1 VREIKFRAWD
11 NVANEM
17 LHCGEN
23 VDVLFMLGSAGIECT
38 DIRNV
43 SPDGHDVY
51 KEHLKYMQNTGLIDI
66 QGKPIFE
73 KDVIQDDE
81 GFRWN
86 VFYKH
91 GAFYAECTGLMAK
104 QLLSSVN
111 LFGKVIGNI
120 YENPELLKGGETPCK

>member
-1 VREIKFRAWD
+1 MREIEFRAWEK
-11 NVANEM
+11 NLKEIIPIHSINFEAKMVNRESAWR
-17 LHCGEN
+17 
-23 VDVLFMLGSAGIECT
+23 LFDEVEL
-38 DIRNV
+38 
-43 SPDGHDVY
+43 
-51 KEHLKYMQNTGLIDI
+51 MQYTGLIDI

-91 GAFYAECTGLMAK
+91 GSFYAECTDLMAE

-120 YENPELLKGGETPCK
+120 YENPELVKGHNDGLLKCYESGTL